1 MTTVKNRKRMQSVKI
16 AFKAALLLPVL
27 LSAACSIT
35 SVPGGV
41 YTDFDVRDKVWAVSG
56 FSAPK
61 GYQEIIDLHYDS
73 LPDNDTLGLVCA
85 ELLFTD
91 DSLTIVYP
99 SGAYRSMGYSLDG
112 KSHTA
117 VFDGVLVY
125 GSYDAEDVR
134 SCRYSCMTFMGG
146 HYLSFYMAAD
156 ETDVHIDRCEW
167 RISTVQTA
175 GRRLTPL
182 YRIDG
187 RYGSHE
193 KGNTLGIEDGA
204 LWSNYCIAGE
214 ALFPRTE
221 AYDLATI
228 YDGPAWCLPSPA
240 QARLLLDKCKAARY
254 KARGKLYVGFYYTD
268 EGSTLLLPAPE
279 ENTEYGIWLND
290 GSALVYQV
298 DEHATVK
305 AHITN
310 DTSGRLYYIMPVRKQ
325 M

>member
-1 MTTVKNRKRMQSVKI
+1 MSDCVGPSDAVIATFNRTEKRIAMTTVKNRKRMQSVKI

-134 SCRYSCMTFMGG
+134 SCRCLRPCHYIRRPCM
-146 HYLSFYMAAD
+146 
-156 ETDVHIDRCEW
+156 V
-167 RISTVQTA
+167 
-175 GRRLTPL
+175 
-182 YRIDG
+182 
-187 RYGSHE
+187 
-193 KGNTLGIEDGA
+193 
-204 LWSNYCIAGE
+204 
-214 ALFPRTE
+214 
-221 AYDLATI
+221 
-228 YDGPAWCLPSPA
+228 
-240 QARLLLDKCKAARY
+240 
-254 KARGKLYVGFYYTD
+254 
-268 EGSTLLLPAPE
+268 
-279 ENTEYGIWLND
+279 
-290 GSALVYQV
+290 SAL
-298 DEHATVK
+298 TG
-305 AHITN
+305 
-310 DTSGRLYYIMPVRKQ
+310 TSPVAA
-325 M
+325 